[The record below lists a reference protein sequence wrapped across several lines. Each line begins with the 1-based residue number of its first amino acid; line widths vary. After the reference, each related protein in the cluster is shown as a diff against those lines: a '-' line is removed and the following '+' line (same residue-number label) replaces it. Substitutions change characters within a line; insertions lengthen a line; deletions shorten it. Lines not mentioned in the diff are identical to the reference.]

1 MYKILIVEDDV
12 NLGIPLMGALE
23 MQGYKVLYLTN
34 GDQIIEEFLKFEPDI
49 VILDIIL
56 NGLLDGFEIAKLI
69 RKMKN
74 TPIIFTTSRNGN
86 EDFKVGL
93 SIENTDY
100 VRKPYSLMEIL
111 MRISNLLSRQI
122 SSVKYNNNRFQIGHF
137 YFSPEEQSL
146 KYEYEEI
153 HLNNHESAV
162 LGLLCNNTGTYIS
175 RGKIIEQVWHEQDAK
190 LKEGSLNNILTN
202 IRRYLNR
209 DNRIVLERKIGLGVK
224 LILNEN
230 IK

>member
-12 NLGIPLMGALE
+12 NLGIPLTGALE

-34 GDQIIEEFLKFEPDI
+34 GEQVIEEFLRFKPDI

-56 NGLLDGFEIAKLI
+56 NGLLDGFEIGELI
-69 RKMKN
+69 RGKKD
-74 TPIIFTTSRNGN
+74 TPILFTTSRDGN
-86 EDFKVGL
+86 EDFWAGF

-100 VRKPYSLMEIL
+100 ARKPYRLMEVM
-111 MRISNLLSRQI
+111 MRISNLLSRQNKTAANPEI
-122 SSVKYNNNRFQIGHF
+122 FKIGHF
-137 YFSPEEQSL
+137 CFSPEEQSL

-162 LGLLCNNTGTYIS
+162 LGLLCKNMGTFIS
-175 RGKIIEQVWHEQDAK
+175 REKIIEQVWHEQDAK

-209 DNRIVLERKIGLGVK
+209 DDSIGLESKIGLGVK
-224 LILNEN
+224 LILNA
-230 IK
+230 KAK